1 MVDPSTADITLT
13 PIGQIRTPY
22 KTLSDFPKG
31 PGRAGQEARIEL
43 DPQYVPGLK
52 GLKASEVD
60 VLYWFD
66 RAPRDVLQS
75 VRPHDGV
82 HCGVFAMRSPHRP
95 NPIALSRVKVLAIE
109 EEALLV
115 AGLDCLDGTALID
128 LKPVPAPMSQK

>member
-1 MVDPSTADITLT
+1 MTDTQMTLT
-13 PIGQIRTPY
+13 PIGRIRTPY
-22 KTLSDFPKG
+22 KTLKDCPKG

-43 DPQYVPGLK
+43 HPAFAPGLK
-52 GLKASEVD
+52 GLTATEVD

-95 NPIALSRVKVLAIE
+95 NPIALSRVRVRAV
-109 EEALLV
+109 EEAALV
-115 AGLDCLDGTALID
+115 VDGLDCLDGTILVD
-128 LKPVPAPMSQK
+128 LKPVPGAMSQK